1 MRINEI
7 SSCLGMSPNP
17 SPPNPSAGIDRETI
31 SLAKSGNEAAL
42 TKVFNQYRP
51 YLLFIA
57 NRELDPALAGR
68 TSPSDVVQDTV
79 VRLHKN
85 IEAFT
90 GESEA
95 ELKAWL
101 RTSLRNTIKDN
112 RRFHLQKKR
121 SVAKEA
127 FSSNSN
133 LEDSG
138 TPSKMLQS
146 KERLS
151 AVEKGL
157 KALSVKDQEVLR
169 LRHEEGL
176 AFSKIGE
183 KLGVSGD
190 VARMTWGR
198 AIEKLK
204 KHIQENVEV

>member
-1 MRINEI
+1 MPSLPP
-7 SSCLGMSPNP
+7 SSNP
-17 SPPNPSAGIDRETI
+17 APPDPSDGIGRETI
-31 SLAKSGNEAAL
+31 RLAKSGDEGAL
-42 TKVFNQYRP
+42 TKILNQYRP

-79 VRLHKN
+79 VQLHQN
-85 IEAFT
+85 IGTFA

-101 RTSLRNTIKDN
+101 RTSLNNRIKDN

-121 SVAKEA
+121 SVASEA
-127 FSSNSN
+127 GLPSSNF
-133 LEDSG
+133 EDSG
-138 TPSKMLQS
+138 TPSKMLQN
-146 KERLS
+146 KERFS
-151 AVEKGL
+151 AVENGL
-157 KALSVKDQEVLR
+157 QSLPPKDQEVLR

-190 VARMTWGR
+190 VARMTWVR

-204 KHIQENVEV
+204 KHIQGNGEV

>member
-1 MRINEI
+1 M
-7 SSCLGMSPNP
+7 SSMPLNPSSPNP
-17 SPPNPSAGIDRETI
+17 SDGIDRQTI
-31 SLAKSGNEAAL
+31 SLAKTGDESAL
-42 TKVFNQYRP
+42 TKIFNQYRP

-57 NRELDPALAGR
+57 GRELDPSLAGR

-85 IEAFT
+85 IGAFS

-121 SVAKEA
+121 SVANEA
-127 FSSNSN
+127 VLPSSKF
-133 LEDSG
+133 EDSG
-138 TPSKMLQS
+138 TPSKMLES

-151 AVEKGL
+151 AVENGL

-204 KHIQENVEV
+204 NHIQKNGEV

>member
-1 MRINEI
+1 M
-7 SSCLGMSPNP
+7 
-17 SPPNPSAGIDRETI
+17 PPNPSSPEPSSPNSSSSNASEGIDRETI
-31 SLAKSGNEAAL
+31 RIAKLGDEAAL
-42 TKVFNQYRP
+42 TKIFKQYRS
-51 YLLFIA
+51 YLLFLA

-79 VRLHKN
+79 VQLHKN
-85 IEAFT
+85 IGAFN

-95 ELKAWL
+95 ELKSWL
-101 RTSLRNTIKDN
+101 RTSLRNTIRDN

-121 SVAKEA
+121 SVANEA
-127 FSSNSN
+127 VLPSSEF
-133 LEDSG
+133 EDNG
-138 TPSKMLQS
+138 TPSKMLEG

-151 AVEKGL
+151 AVEQGL
-157 KALSVKDQEVLR
+157 KLLSAKDQEVLR

-183 KLGVSGD
+183 KLCVSAD

-204 KHIQENVEV
+204 SHIEKNGEV